1 MSTAAAQLKR
11 LLTLIPHLSDGDE
24 HSVDEIAEIVGI
36 PVTQLIDDLRS
47 LVERYDLPG
56 GFVEGVQIF
65 QDDKNVTVTTP
76 HFHRPMRLT
85 MSELCV
91 LELGLA
97 IIIRERPPD
106 EIGPARKAL
115 ERLRQVITRIP
126 GDEKFAGIRE
136 ASMEAG
142 GVPAG
147 RLASFRKAVVSR
159 RKVRLLYRKG
169 SSPQSEWRVVCPYT
183 LAFTNGMWYV
193 VAYSDRDADLRIFRL
208 DRVEEVEIRSE
219 SYEIPADF
227 SPESLFKEGSPFLS
241 GEPAETV
248 RVRYSAQVARWI
260 AEREGRQLEPDGT
273 LIVDRP
279 LSDRAWAVRHVLQYG
294 PEAEVLEPHDVR
306 QMVMERLRSM

>member
-1 MSTAAAQLKR
+1 MSTAAAQLRR
-11 LLTLIPHLSDGDE
+11 LLTLIPHLSDGEE
-24 HSVDEIAEIVGI
+24 HSVEEIAAIVGI
-36 PVTQLIDDLRS
+36 PITQLIDDLRS

-56 GFVEGVQIF
+56 GFVEGVRIF
-65 QDDKNVTVTTP
+65 QDDKIVSVTTP

-106 EIGPARKAL
+106 EIGPARQAIEK
-115 ERLRQVITRIP
+115 LRQIITRIP
-126 GDEKFAGIRE
+126 GDEKFAGLRE

-142 GVPAG
+142 GVPAE
-147 RLASFRKAVVSR
+147 RLATVRKAVMTR
-159 RKVRLLYRKG
+159 RKVRVLYRRG
-169 SSPQSEWRVVCPYT
+169 SSSQSEWRVVCPYT

-193 VAYSDRDADLRIFRL
+193 VAYCEHEADLRFFRL

-227 SPESLFKEGSPFLS
+227 SPEALFKEGRPFMS
-241 GEPAETV
+241 NEAGETV

-273 LIVDRP
+273 LVVDRP

-294 PEAEVLEPHDVR
+294 PEAELLEPHDVR
-306 QMVMERLRSM
+306 QMVMKRLRSM

>member
-24 HSVDEIAEIVGI
+24 HSVDEIAAIVGI

-47 LVERYDLPG
+47 LVDRYDLPG
-56 GFVEGVQIF
+56 GFVEGVRIF
-65 QDDKNVTVTTP
+65 QDDKNVSVTTP

-97 IIIRERPPD
+97 IVIRERPPD
-106 EIGPARKAL
+106 EIGPARQAIEK
-115 ERLRQVITRIP
+115 LRQVMTRIP
-126 GDEKFAGIRE
+126 GDEKFDGIRE

-142 GVPAG
+142 GVPAE
-147 RLASFRKAVVSR
+147 RLAALRKAVINR

-169 SSPQSEWRVVCPYT
+169 SSSQSEWRVVCPYT

-193 VAYSDRDADLRIFRL
+193 VAYCERDADLRFFRL

-227 SPESLFKEGSPFLS
+227 SPEALFKEGKPFMS
-241 GEPAETV
+241 GETAETV

-273 LIVDRP
+273 LVVDRP
-279 LSDRAWAVRHVLQYG
+279 LSDRSWAVRHVLQYG
-294 PEAEVLEPHDVR
+294 PEAEVLEPHDMR